1 MSGMMT
7 SGLSGSD
14 TLVAF
19 SVTGLCRQ
27 DVSKTSN
34 VTFRVPRSRM
44 SQTMQNIHR
53 MGGKISGISLDAAQM
68 PATPQKSAEQSSD
81 DAES

>member
-14 TLVAF
+14 TMVAF

-27 DVSKTSN
+27 DISKTSN
-34 VTFRVPRSRM
+34 VTMRVPRSRM

-53 MGGKISGISLDAAQM
+53 MGGKITGIALESKAATSQ
-68 PATPQKSAEQSSD
+68 PDSE
-81 DAES
+81 